1 MAEYRSRIETK
12 YKEEVIPELMK
23 RFRYKNVM
31 EAPKLVKIVI
41 NVGMG
46 EAVNDIKLLD
56 AAAEELSQITGQKA
70 VITRARRSIANFKV
84 RKGMPIGCMVTL
96 RSGRMYDFFDRF
108 ITFALPRVR
117 DFKGVSARSFDLK
130 GNFSIGVREQLIFP
144 EIEYDKVSK
153 IHGMSISFLTTAKT
167 AEEGKAL
174 LEGLGMPFRK

>member
-1 MAEYRSRIETK
+1 MAEYRSRVETK

-46 EAVNDIKLLD
+46 EAINDIKLLD

-70 VITRARRSIANFKV
+70 VITRAKRSIANFKV